1 MSEGKPITDDESE
14 ELLRQYFLLVKEHNQ
29 FLKRNRRKIKKTIQK
44 NNQKNMKK
52 QKNKSN
58 HPPIASKH
66 RHALVSTRCFL

>member
-44 NNQKNMKK
+44 AIKARCENN
-52 QKNKSN
+52 NK
-58 HPPIASKH
+58 
-66 RHALVSTRCFL
+66 